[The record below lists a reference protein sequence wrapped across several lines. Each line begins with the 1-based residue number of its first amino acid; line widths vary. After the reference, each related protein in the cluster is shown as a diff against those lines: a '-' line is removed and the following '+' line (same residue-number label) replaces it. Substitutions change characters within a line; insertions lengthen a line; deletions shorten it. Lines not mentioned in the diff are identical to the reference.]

1 MNCQITVNDGPGV
14 TPNCILP
21 DRALQDVRRI
31 CVTVHMGCSGSGL
44 ATVGT
49 LVSGDGPQGKA
60 PEEQQ
65 NGQYDF
71 HAIYLCIETE

>member
-1 MNCQITVNDGPGV
+1 MNSQITINDGPGV
-14 TPNCILP
+14 TPNWTLLAPIL
-21 DRALQDVRRI
+21 RDVRRI
-31 CVTVHMGCSGSGL
+31 RATVHIGCSGSGL

-49 LVSGDGPQGKA
+49 LVSGDGSQGKA